1 MKKIIKLLTV
11 GLFAVAALAG
21 CGSNDSS
28 SKHSTSSEPSKPSS
42 STSTPTISST
52 TPSTP
57 EVIDGP
63 QKLRLHY
70 YRVDEDY
77 EGWSTWLWPS
87 GCNGGRYYFTETTT
101 INEKVWTYIDIDLT
115 QDQYDVITDWSSE
128 VYGVVE
134 WTQRTADEVGF
145 LIRDAEGNK
154 EKNGTTEMGDRFI
167 DLTRYD
173 DKGIV
178 NAYAAQGTLELFYD
192 VESVSVEKISTVAF
206 QSLNKIQ
213 MKNAVEMP
221 TNSKISVT
229 CGPKNK
235 KIDTNASYIGKF
247 SATLVLQEELTA
259 EDIINGCEVV
269 VENFGAKAIE
279 LSQVFTDQSFNDK
292 YTTDEDLGVI
302 FAEDNATFKLW
313 TPFASKIT
321 LNLFDDGKD
330 GNAFKTVDLTLGEK
344 GVWSTTLPR
353 NEVYGKY
360 YTYDVTINGKV
371 NRNAVDPY
379 AVSLGE
385 NGNRGMVLDLANDPD
400 LKPLGWDEVTTPTTV
415 SSIDAIVYEM
425 HVRDLTMHETWN
437 GSEANRGKFL
447 GLCEEGT
454 THNGKA
460 TGFDYIKQLG
470 VTHIQLQPIYDFNSV
485 NESLVNEE
493 SYKELDYNGAFNWGY
508 DPKNYAAPEGSYS
521 SNPND
526 GTARIKE
533 LREVSKAYNNA
544 GIGIIMDVVYNHMPD
559 RTNLDKI
566 APGYYYRGLNNSGAG
581 NDMASERVMYRKYM
595 ADVSA
600 MWTKEYKLSGFR
612 FDLMGLHDNT
622 TMNTVAAKVREVK
635 NDAIIYGEAWSM
647 YGGDFIGDMATQDNL
662 YKLDDIGGF
671 NDKLR
676 DGIRGSVFT
685 AEENGWVSGNVGK
698 TSDVMY
704 GISGTH
710 LVGSYISY
718 DYNKNYA
725 GASISYAEC
734 HDNLT
739 LFDKLQI
746 SNPSITDIEVFKK
759 LQELSYGIVFTS
771 QGTPFLQLGTEMMR
785 SKEVP
790 EGMTQ
795 NEKVVCSPNGQCFN
809 QDSYN
814 ANDKI
819 NAIDWNLIETY
830 EDVVNAFK
838 AMMQMRRENA
848 IFRSQD
854 IATLGQRMTL
864 TKSAD
869 MLTITQKIT
878 ATAEEVEA
886 GSWAEVVVVYNANTT
901 EVNVELGDTYNVGYL
916 NGVYMPNDVT
926 AAATFAVPAQ
936 SMVVFYK

>member
-1 MKKIIKLLTV
+1 MKKIIKLFAV
-11 GLFAVAALAG
+11 GLFAIAALAG
-21 CGSNDSS
+21 CGGNNDSS
-28 SKHSTSSEPSKPSS
+28 TSKPS
-42 STSTPTISST
+42 TSNPTPVEGAQS
-52 TPSTP
+52 
-57 EVIDGP
+57 
-63 QKLRLHY
+63 LRLHY
-70 YRVDEDY
+70 YRVDEEY

-101 INEKVWTYIDIDLT
+101 IGGKIWTYIDIDLT
-115 QDQYDVITDWSSE
+115 QDQFDVITDWSSE

-134 WTQRTADEVGF
+134 WTQRTDEEVGF

-173 DKGIV
+173 ENGVV
-178 NAYAAQGTLELFYD
+178 NAFAAQGTLELFYD

-206 QSLNKIQ
+206 ETLNKIQ
-213 MKNAVEMP
+213 LTNAVELP
-221 TNSKISVT
+221 ANSKISVT
-229 CGPKNK
+229 CGGRNK
-235 KIDTNASYIGKF
+235 AINTEDSYIGKF
-247 SATLVLQEELTA
+247 SASITLADELEA
-259 EDIINGCEVV
+259 EDIVSGCEINI
-269 VENFGAKAIE
+269 ENFGNKKIE
-279 LSQVFTDQSFNDK
+279 LSKIFTDISFNEK
-292 YTTDEDLGVI
+292 YTTDEELGVI

-330 GNAFKTVDLTLGEK
+330 GNAFKSVDLTAGEK

-353 NEVYGKY
+353 SEVYGKY

-371 NRNAVDPY
+371 NKNAVDPY

-385 NGNRGMVLDLANDPD
+385 NGNRGMVLDLANDAS
-400 LKPLGWDEVTTPTTV
+400 LKPLGWDEVTTPTTT

-454 THNGKA
+454 TYNGKP

-485 NESLVNEE
+485 NESLVDEE
-493 SYKELDYNGAFNWGY
+493 SYKGLDYNGAFNWGY

-526 GTARIKE
+526 GTARVKE

-544 GIGIIMDVVYNHMPD
+544 GIGIIMDVVFNHMPD

-581 NDMASERVMYRKYM
+581 HDMASERVMYRKYM
-595 ADVSA
+595 ADITA

-612 FDLMGLHDNT
+612 FDLMGLHDNP
-622 TMNTVAAKVREVK
+622 TMRKVADEVRK
-635 NDAIIYGEAWSM
+635 IKSDAIIYGEAWTM
-647 YGGDFIGDMATQDNL
+647 YGGDFIGEMATQNNL
-662 YKLDDIGGF
+662 GKLDGIGGF

-676 DGIRGSVFT
+676 DGIRGSVFN
-685 AEENGWVSGNVGK
+685 AEENGWVSGNVSK
-698 TSDVMY
+698 ASDVMY
-704 GISGTH
+704 GIAGTH
-710 LVGSYISY
+710 LVGSYVSF
-718 DYNKNYA
+718 DYNPEYA

-746 SNPSITDIEVFKK
+746 SNPTITDIEVFKK

-790 EGMTQ
+790 EGMAQ
-795 NEKVVCSPNGQCFN
+795 NEKCVCSPTGQCFN

-814 ANDKI
+814 ASDKI
-819 NAIDWNLIETY
+819 NAIDWSLIETY

-838 AMMQMRRENA
+838 AMMQMRRENV

-854 IATLGQRMTL
+854 IATLKDRMTI
-864 TKSAD
+864 TKSSD

-878 ATAEEVEA
+878 ATEDEVNA
-886 GSWAEVVVVYNANTT
+886 GSWSEVVVVYNANTT
-901 EVNVELGDTYNVGYL
+901 EVNVELGDTYSIGYL
-916 NGVYMPNDVT
+916 NGTYKPSD
-926 AAATFAVPAQ
+926 AAATDTYTVPAQ